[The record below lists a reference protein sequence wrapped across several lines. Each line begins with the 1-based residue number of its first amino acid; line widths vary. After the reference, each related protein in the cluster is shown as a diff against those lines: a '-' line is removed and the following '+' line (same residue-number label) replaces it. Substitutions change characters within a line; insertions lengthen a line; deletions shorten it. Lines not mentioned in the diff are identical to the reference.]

1 MSAALAV
8 NEALGE
14 TPALF
19 GLDWGTSAL
28 RAYALGA
35 GGRVLTSRRSE
46 HGIMNLPVPSADA
59 DLAQRFEL
67 ALQQLC
73 GDWLLAHADVPL
85 LACGMVGSAQGWKE
99 AAYLPLPAHCA
110 DLGRALTVVARAQPV
125 HIVPGLI
132 QAGTLPNVMRGE
144 ETQIAGVLQCLAD
157 EGVVPERL
165 LIGLPGTH
173 SKWALV
179 LSGAITRFETFMTGE
194 VFAVLRQHSILGRS
208 MAMSPAYDARA
219 FERGLGVAG
228 SPDGAMGLLS
238 NAFSCRTLGLTGQ
251 LSGDAQVDY
260 LSGLLIGHEV
270 GALSR
275 SLLTKD
281 LPVLLCGDAQLCQR
295 YALALTQ
302 HGSEPPRICADAT
315 ALGLWRLAR
324 AGKLV

>member
-1 MSAALAV
+1 MLA
-8 NEALGE
+8 
-14 TPALF
+14 
-19 GLDWGTSAL
+19 
-28 RAYALGA
+28 
-35 GGRVLTSRRSE
+35 SRRSA
-46 HGIMNLPVPSADA
+46 HGIMNLPVPVPVPVPSSDA

-99 AAYLPLPAHCA
+99 AAYLPVPAQCA
-110 DLGRALTVVARAQPV
+110 DLGRAFTVVARAQPV

-132 QAGTLPNVMRGE
+132 QTGTLPNVMRGE
-144 ETQIAGVLQCLAD
+144 ETQITGVLQSLAD

-194 VFAVLRQHSILGRS
+194 VFALLRQHSILGRS
-208 MAMSPAYDARA
+208 MAMTPAYDAQA
-219 FERGLGVAG
+219 FARGLRVAG
-228 SPDGAMGLLS
+228 STDAALGVLS
-238 NAFSCRTLGLTGQ
+238 NIFSSRTLGLTGQ
-251 LSGDAQVDY
+251 LSADAQPDY

-270 GALSR
+270 AALSR
-275 SLLTKD
+275 SLLAAPV
-281 LPVLLCGDAQLCQR
+281 PVLLCGDVQLCQR

-302 HGSEPPRICADAT
+302 HGYEAPRVCADVT
-315 ALGLWRLAR
+315 PLGLWRLAQ
-324 AGKLV
+324 AGALV